1 MNFLGEGWKLKVAN
15 GFIYVPPDNT
25 SLVNQI
31 LEKEGKDCKK
41 QVSTCMGP
49 HMLQKY
55 RDRITFLDLS
65 DCVWHDFDFSWYKDS
80 SSKPQEQFM
89 NKYIKK

>member
-1 MNFLGEGWKLKVAN
+1 
-15 GFIYVPPDNT
+15 
-25 SLVNQI
+25 
-31 LEKEGKDCKK
+31 
-41 QVSTCMGP
+41 MGP

-55 RDRITFLDLS
+55 RDRITLLDLS